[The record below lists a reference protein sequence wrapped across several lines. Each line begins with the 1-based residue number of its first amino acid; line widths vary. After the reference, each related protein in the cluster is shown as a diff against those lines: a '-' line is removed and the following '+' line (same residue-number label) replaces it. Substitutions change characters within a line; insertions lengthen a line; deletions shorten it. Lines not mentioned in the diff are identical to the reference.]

1 MQNKD
6 TVNKG
11 GDVWLGTVLIGT
23 SILVLMFSTTIKSIG
38 LGDNFDPG
46 PKAFPIS
53 LSFILMIGGLIELVA
68 SRNKLSPKVSA
79 ESKTRTVLL
88 LLSAFL
94 VYVLLLPWLGF
105 STTTLIMATVMM
117 ILLGNSWKQSLGI
130 AIILITIIYLM
141 FVLLFKVPLPGGVFG
156 MPF

>member
-6 TVNKG
+6 TANKG
-11 GDVWLGTVLIGT
+11 GDIWLGTALIAT
-23 SILVLMFSTTIKSIG
+23 SVLVLLLSRSIQSIG

-46 PKAFPIS
+46 PKAFPIG
-53 LSFILMIGGLIELVA
+53 LSILLILGGIIELIRVRIK
-68 SRNKLSPKVSA
+68 SSPTEA
-79 ESKTRTVLL
+79 IESKKRTVLL

-105 STTTLIMATVMM
+105 SISTLTMGTLMM
-117 ILLGNSWKQSLGI
+117 VLLGNSLKQSLLVS
-130 AIILITIIYLM
+130 IILISIIYCL
-141 FVLLFKVPLPGGVFG
+141 FILLFKVPLPSGVFG